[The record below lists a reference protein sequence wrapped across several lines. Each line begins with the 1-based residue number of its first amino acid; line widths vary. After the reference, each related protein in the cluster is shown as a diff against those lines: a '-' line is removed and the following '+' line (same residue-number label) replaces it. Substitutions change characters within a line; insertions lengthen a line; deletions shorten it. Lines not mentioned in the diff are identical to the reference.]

1 MSDGNDEI
9 NKKPENNG
17 KYLSVIESSKATN
30 KDYTKLLVT
39 DEMLEYVFAKYGN
52 KWHLEDDIADV
63 ILEDLWM
70 KYGKYDKGK
79 GKVHDL
85 ENIIEKL
92 EVDKEANHAEHDQ
105 LKVNKDDKGKGKVH
119 DLDLENRIKKLEV
132 NFGSMLKAKKAKQA
146 ENDHLKVNK
155 EVIQISSDRDVFSD
169 EDPQDLE
176 PTHDKL
182 LALPQDP
189 ELPQDKFLSFPLP
202 KLPQDKLLPLSLPM
216 HMMLQLQLQEAP
228 RKRKSKKP

>member
-1 MSDGNDEI
+1 MGMMKSTRNER
-9 NKKPENNG
+9 NNG
-17 KYLSVIESSKATN
+17 KYLSVVESSKATD

-92 EVDKEANHAEHDQ
+92 EVDKEAKHAEHAQ
-105 LKVNKDDKGKGKVH
+105 LKVNKDDKGKGKV
-119 DLDLENRIKKLEV
+119 
-132 NFGSMLKAKKAKQA
+132 QA
-146 ENDHLKVNK
+146 ENDQLKVNK
-155 EVIQISSDRDVFSD
+155 KCLNIQRDPKD
-169 EDPQDLE
+169 LKLPQ
-176 PTHDKL
+176 DKL
-182 LALPQDP
+182 LPLPQDP
-189 ELPQDKFLSFPLP
+189 ELSQDKLLPLLLP
-202 KLPQDKLLPLSLPM
+202 KLPQDKLLPLPLIM
-216 HMMLQLQLQEAP
+216 HKLLQLQLQEGT
-228 RKRKSKKP
+228 RK